1 MSSNCIVAMY
11 HSESATSM
19 KNAVSTSLSDPSGV
33 VQRVFATQSLS
44 IYRHSLPKH
53 QRSYSL
59 GNTTN
64 I

>member
-19 KNAVSTSLSDPSGV
+19 KNPVSTSLSDPSGV
-33 VQRVFATQSLS
+33 VQRVLATQTLS

-53 QRSYSL
+53 QRSY
-59 GNTTN
+59 
-64 I
+64 